1 MNILE
6 IESPFKIEAK
16 TSKFNDET
24 NVIYSIAESYH
35 NLCIDKKEIIIEQIK
50 ACENLLRY
58 TNTNKIDSLAI
69 EKEISELKLA
79 LYIALAKNYLFI
91 NIYNNIINL

>member
-24 NVIYSIAESYH
+24 NVIYSIVEPYH
-35 NLCIDKKEIIIEQIK
+35 NCCIDKKEIIIEQIK

-58 TNTNKIDSLAI
+58 TNTNNNNDSLALK
-69 EKEISELKLA
+69 KEISELKLA
-79 LYIALAKNYLFI
+79 LDILN
-91 NIYNNIINL
+91 

>member
-50 ACENLLRY
+50 ACENLLRF
-58 TNTNKIDSLAI
+58 TNNNSDILTL
-69 EKEISELKLA
+69 EREISKLKLA
-79 LYIALAKNYLFI
+79 LDILH
-91 NIYNNIINL
+91 

>member
-6 IESPFKIEAK
+6 IEFPFKIEAK
-16 TSKFNDET
+16 ISKFNDKT
-24 NVIYSIAESYH
+24 NVIYSIAEPYH
-35 NLCIDKKEIIIEQIK
+35 NCCIDKKEIITEQIK

-58 TNTNKIDSLAI
+58 TNNKSDILAI

-79 LYIALAKNYLFI
+79 LDILH
-91 NIYNNIINL
+91 

>member
-6 IESPFKIEAK
+6 IEPPFKIEAK

-24 NVIYSIAESYH
+24 NVMYSIAEPYH
-35 NLCIDKKEIIIEQIK
+35 NCCIDKKEIIIEQIK

-58 TNTNKIDSLAI
+58 TNTNNNNNNSDSLALK
-69 EKEISELKLA
+69 KEISELKLA
-79 LYIALAKNYLFI
+79 LDILN
-91 NIYNNIINL
+91 